1 MPANLLH
8 KVFLAT
14 FVALAY
20 FGSMNYTSSEAHIPY
35 LSKDEHFDAE
45 TALPINDIHISKA
58 IYQTLSESRPTSW
71 IKFYGSQE
79 EDLYVQI
86 GVPKIQELEDFRP
99 SLYLIKP
106 SSTKKEVTSTASKFI
121 DTSIKKPMLF
131 HEPYSDTHSWVF
143 GEITLKLP
151 ENGTYYLVSIKDELK
166 VGKLWVS
173 IGKEERFGMSD
184 MGRLPGTITE
194 VRKFHSTLFTEKDI
208 TSQSN
213 PQYFTYIAVVSS
225 ITLICLLT
233 LSIFFLRKKRRLNI
247 PSD

>member
-1 MPANLLH
+1 MLANLLH

-20 FGSMNYTSSEAHIPY
+20 FVSMNYTTSEAHIPY

-58 IYQTLSESRPTSW
+58 IYQTLNESRPTSW
-71 IKFYGSQE
+71 IKFYGSQK

-86 GVPKIQELEDFRP
+86 GVPKILALEDFRP

-106 SSTKKEVTSTASKFI
+106 SSPKKEITSTSSKFI
-121 DTSIKKPMLF
+121 DTSIKTPRLF

-143 GEITLKLP
+143 EEITLKLP
-151 ENGTYYLVSIKDELK
+151 EDGTYYLVSIKDEIK
-166 VGKLWVS
+166 VGKLWVAV
-173 IGKEERFGMSD
+173 GKEESFGISD
-184 MGRLPGTITE
+184 IGRLPGTITE
-194 VRKFHSTLFTEKDI
+194 VRKFHSTLSTEKDI

-213 PQYFTYIAVVSS
+213 PQYFTYIAVISS
-225 ITLICLLT
+225 IIPICFLT
-233 LSIFFLRKKRRLNI
+233 ISIFFLRKKRRLNI
-247 PSD
+247 PPD

>member
-1 MPANLLH
+1 MPANFLR

-20 FGSMNYTSSEAHIPY
+20 FVSMNYTSSEAHIPY

-71 IKFYGSQE
+71 IKFYGSQK

-86 GVPKIQELEDFRP
+86 GVPKILDLEDFRP

-106 SSTKKEVTSTASKFI
+106 SSPKKEVTSISSKFI
-121 DTSIKKPMLF
+121 DTSTKKPRLF

-143 GEITLKLP
+143 GDITLKLP
-151 ENGTYYLVSIKDELK
+151 EDGTYYLVSIKDEIK
-166 VGKLWVS
+166 VGKLWVA
-173 IGKEERFGMSD
+173 IGKEESFGISD
-184 MGRLPGTITE
+184 MGRLPSTITE
-194 VRKFHSTLFTEKDI
+194 VRKFHSSPLAEKDI
-208 TSQSN
+208 ATQN
-213 PQYFTYIAVVSS
+213 NLDYLKYIAFLSPFA
-225 ITLICLLT
+225 LLCIVMGG
-233 LSIFFLRKKRRLNI
+233 LFQWRKKRRLNTS
-247 PSD
+247 SD